1 MPSVQVGQTSLG
13 PQQPLCLIAGPCV
26 LENRDLV
33 FRTAEAVLRT
43 TTQLGMPYIFKS
55 SFDKA
60 NRSTLGA
67 ARGPGLHEGLEL
79 LAAVRKEFDV
89 PVCTDFHEPGQ
100 VRDVADVVDLL
111 QIPAF
116 LSRQTDMLLAA
127 ARSGKP
133 TSVKKGQ
140 FLSPWEMRNVVE
152 KFTASGNEA
161 LILIERGTS
170 FGYGNLVLDL
180 RSLAVMRELGY
191 PVVLDATHCAQL
203 PGAAGLAT
211 GGQREF
217 IPTLVRGGVAAGID
231 ALFMEVHPD
240 PERGLSDAATMWP
253 IDRLQALL
261 SDAQRIHEAAQTGE
275 SG

>member
-1 MPSVQVGQTSLG
+1 
-13 PQQPLCLIAGPCV
+13 V
-26 LENRDLV
+26 LENREVV

-100 VRDVADVVDLL
+100 VRDVADAVDLL

-116 LSRQTDMLLAA
+116 LCRQTDMLLAA
-127 ARSGKP
+127 ARSGRP

-140 FLSPWEMRNVVE
+140 FLSPWEMHNVVE
-152 KFTASGNEA
+152 KFTASGNRD

-203 PGAAGLAT
+203 PGAAALST

-217 IPTLVRGGVAAGID
+217 IPTLVRGGVAAGIE

-240 PERGLSDAATMWP
+240 PERGLSDTATMWP
-253 IDRLQALL
+253 VDRLHGLL
-261 SDAQRIHEAAQTGE
+261 SDALRIHEAVQTGE
-275 SG
+275 PG